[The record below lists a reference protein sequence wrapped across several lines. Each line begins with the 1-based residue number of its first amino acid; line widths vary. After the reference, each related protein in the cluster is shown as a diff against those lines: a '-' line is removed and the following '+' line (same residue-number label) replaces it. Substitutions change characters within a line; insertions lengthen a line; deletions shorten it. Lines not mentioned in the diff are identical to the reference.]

1 MRINIYEEELT
12 NEVRLVRTI
21 ADITGIE
28 YYGVRFFLKS
38 APELHNTPKDDD
50 RSAVTFWFGDYAF
63 CKAFRD
69 RVARLLSDPL
79 VDLGVMEPGDS
90 QPSDEPDQPDQQ
102 EDDSQ

>member
-1 MRINIYEEELT
+1 MRLNIYEEELT
-12 NEVRLVRTI
+12 DEVRLVRTT
-21 ADITGIE
+21 AENTGIE

-38 APELHNTPKDDD
+38 APELHNTDTDDD

-79 VDLGVMEPGDS
+79 ADLGVMQPGDK
-90 QPSDEPDQPDQQ
+90 QPPDEKSDDGN
-102 EDDSQ
+102 S